1 MGTSPR
7 GLCCWVQDIGYKFKC
22 QTKNAR
28 VTINDNLAMFSLVKV
43 ILNLVLRPFNIIP
56 LISSRVYRV
65 YRRKPK
71 DLHGKPPDV
80 RKQNLAF

>member
-43 ILNLVLRPFNIIP
+43 ILKCSFTALQYHPSHFE
-56 LISSRVYRV
+56 SSLSSV
-65 YRRKPK
+65 
-71 DLHGKPPDV
+71 
-80 RKQNLAF
+80 